1 MKSKDLEN
9 KIKEYEHNEYKLKEE
24 IRYLSSKVFNIEY
37 ENNFLKE
44 ENNYLKLTNKKLNGA
59 IDKVKYNLMCSIESI
74 NMKIFMN
81 RNNYGIDRIN
91 DYRLVRL
98 RAFRQKS
105 KEILKML
112 GGV

>member
-9 KIKEYEHNEYKLKEE
+9 KIKEYEIAILKLKGE
-24 IRYLSSKVFNIEY
+24 ITYLSSKTVNLEI
-37 ENNFLKE
+37 
-44 ENNYLKLTNKKLNGA
+44 ENNYLKQRNERLIKKIG
-59 IDKVKYNLMCSIESI
+59 DVKYYLRSSI
-74 NMKIFMN
+74 NSIDSKIQNN
-81 RNNYGIDRIN
+81 RNNYHTNRIN